1 MFSYDRMSSQ
11 PVSELPRN
19 EKRPRFACSASS
31 SISVYGLPGARV
43 FSSGGTPPHPP
54 SAACTQRS
62 GSKAAITYIISVAY
76 MQISTHT
83 VVVCLIVMRP
93 LLTICWYT
101 FTKVSTAPGGEAGA
115 LPAHV

>member
-1 MFSYDRMSSQ
+1 MFSYNRMSSQ

-43 FSSGGTPPHPP
+43 FSSGGTPHPL
-54 SAACTQRS
+54 SAVCTQSS
-62 GSKAAITYIISVAY
+62 GSEAAITYIISTAY

-83 VVVCLIVMRP
+83 VVVCLIVMWP

-101 FTKVSTAPGGEAGA
+101 FTKVSTAPGGGAGA